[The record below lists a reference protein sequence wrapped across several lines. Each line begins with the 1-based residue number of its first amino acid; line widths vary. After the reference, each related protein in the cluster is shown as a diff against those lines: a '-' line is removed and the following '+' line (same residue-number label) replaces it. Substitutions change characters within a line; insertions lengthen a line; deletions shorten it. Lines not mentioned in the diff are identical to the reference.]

1 MTEDIKAKLREICQK
16 YINILEDIGRA
27 EGEELDKKIKEFLE
41 GVLEIR
47 RVQSLVN
54 GKWETRDYMF
64 LVAYGGPNVWIDGNE
79 LFVKASWTE
88 YIETAFTQLAY
99 EGYNKIREF
108 LDEIFSSD

>member
-1 MTEDIKAKLREICQK
+1 MTEDIKAKLREICQEH
-16 YINILEDIGRA
+16 INILEDIGRA

-54 GKWETRDYMF
+54 GKWEARDYMF
-64 LVAYGGPNVWIDGNE
+64 LVAYNVWIDGSE
-79 LFVKASWTE
+79 KVVEVYWTPDCVRMS
-88 YIETAFTQLAY
+88 FTQLAY